1 MAESKLSRIGLLTT
15 LLGFAVLGAS
25 LYAWAQTS
33 PRHRLY
39 YTEDEYKW
47 VRANFSSAPAVETD
61 EIWQAPAT
69 CQLPYFAK
77 ATMQAKA
84 KVKAYNDAAP
94 EEILAWRDRPA
105 RQSPRLL
112 PDNLMKRK
120 QEERERDIATK
131 DYDAELHAKY
141 AEWYVTVSK
150 LQEQVRQ
157 WERRL
162 SNVVDQKITFSEARR
177 RSADIGIYSGNDIE
191 QVSAKRLFE
200 QYGLSLLGLG
210 GFSDDQQQAIKAA
223 CVNVIPLKKIVTR
236 TKYYTQ
242 IWRWPVD
249 HVAAFWSG
257 LELVLVG
264 VFFSPIARWISTG
277 DARTLW
283 LDVHNVTKRLVTT
296 TRSFL
301 RSKFVFIALR
311 RYRGTKKSIH
321 S

>member
-1 MAESKLSRIGLLTT
+1 MVRSKLSRIGLLIT

-33 PRHRLY
+33 PFHRLY

-47 VRANFSSAPAVETD
+47 ARADSSSAPAVETD

-69 CQLPYFAK
+69 CQLPYFVK
-77 ATMQAKA
+77 ATMQVKA
-84 KVKAYNDAAP
+84 KLKAYNEAAP
-94 EEILAWRDRPA
+94 EEILAWRNRPA
-105 RQSPRLL
+105 RQTLQLL
-112 PDNLMKRK
+112 PDNFLKREH
-120 QEERERDIATK
+120 EERERDVTEK

-141 AEWYVTVSK
+141 AEWYATVSK
-150 LQEQVRQ
+150 LEEQVRQ

-162 SNVVDQKITFSEARR
+162 SNVVDQSITFSEARR
-177 RSADIGIYSGNDIE
+177 RSADSGVYSADDIE
-191 QVSAKRLFE
+191 RVSARRLFE
-200 QYGLSLLGLG
+200 HYGLSQLGLG
-210 GFSDDQQQAIKAA
+210 GFSADQQQVIKAA

-249 HVAAFWSG
+249 HVAAFWFG
-257 LELVLVG
+257 LELVFVG
-264 VFFSPIARWISTG
+264 VLFSPIARWISTG
-277 DARTLW
+277 DSQTLW
-283 LDVHNVTKRLVTT
+283 RDVRNAAKRLVTT

-301 RSKFVFIALR
+301 RSKFVFIAFR
-311 RYRGTKKSIH
+311 RYHGTKKSTH

>member
-1 MAESKLSRIGLLTT
+1 MAESKLSRSGLLIT

-33 PRHRLY
+33 PLHHLY

-47 VRANFSSAPAVETD
+47 VRADSSSAPAVETD

-69 CQLPYFAK
+69 CQLPFFVR

-84 KVKAYNDAAP
+84 KLKAYNDAAP

-105 RQSPRLL
+105 RQTPRLL
-112 PDNLMKRK
+112 PDDLLKRE
-120 QEERERDIATK
+120 QEERERDIAAK
-131 DYDAELHAKY
+131 DYDAELHVKY

-150 LQEQVRQ
+150 LEEQVQR
-157 WERRL
+157 WEWRL
-162 SNVVDQKITFSEARR
+162 SNVVDQRITFSEARR
-177 RSADIGIYSGNDIE
+177 RGTDIGDYSGNDIE
-191 QVSAKRLFE
+191 QISARRLFE
-200 QYGLSLLGLG
+200 HYGLSVLGLG
-210 GFSDDQQQAIKAA
+210 GFPDDQQQAIKAT
-223 CVNVIPLKKIVTR
+223 CVSVIPLKKIVTR

-249 HVAAFWSG
+249 HVAAFWFG

-277 DARTLW
+277 DAQTLW
-283 LDVHNVTKRLVTT
+283 LDVHNAVKRFATM

-301 RSKFVFIALR
+301 RSKFVFR
-311 RYRGTKKSIH
+311 RYHGTKESNH